1 MSQAQLFH
9 HLKLSVGVLSQPL
22 PADLSAILPPGHNFT
37 SYISSCYIKWVESA
51 GSRVVPIIATE
62 EEAGQTEYLTEV
74 LSGVSGVLLPGGGS
88 SIHTSSYARVSNY
101 IYQLAINVKCLISSS
116 LFNPSSGE

>member
-1 MSQAQLFH
+1 M
-9 HLKLSVGVLSQPL
+9 LSIGVLSQPL

-51 GSRVVPIIATE
+51 GARAAPIIATE
-62 EEAGQTEYLTEV
+62 EEAGQNEYLTEV

-101 IYQLAINVKCLISSS
+101 IYQLAIKVKWLISSS
-116 LFNPSSGE
+116 FYNRSAGE